1 MIEINQAV
9 VEGILASTVPTLN
22 DIGAALMRPEAEHPY
37 VALVMELRNT
47 DGTGSAWRQ
56 VVRIPPALM
65 PEVGNLLLDHAALLE
80 E

>member
-1 MIEINQAV
+1 
-9 VEGILASTVPTLN
+9 
-22 DIGAALMRPEAEHPY
+22 
-37 VALVMELRNT
+37 MELRNT

-80 E
+80 D